1 MKCLPLVAIALPLGL
16 FLFSCASTQNI
27 PYDLSPE
34 QLIQRAQEASD
45 RNRFNLA
52 LQFYQA
58 LLDRN
63 PHNLTWVVNA
73 EYEIAFIHY
82 RQRNFGVARA
92 GLYALLERYEA
103 PGGEFLPEKFRV
115 LAHVVLGR
123 IAERE
128 NQRFS
133 RGRWTVP
140 APPVEAAVPVTPPDP
155 PPVEI
160 GIEDALLR
168 AAEDI
173 SRHLT
178 AGAQIAVIYMPGGY
192 AEYIASEIEYH
203 LYRQGFTI
211 VDRAELQRISY
222 EQQLALTSEVD
233 GYIAARIGYA
243 AGASVAITSRV
254 VVEGDLHRLNLWAFD
269 TSTAV
274 LIGTAFEEF

>member
-1 MKCLPLVAIALPLGL
+1 LVAFALP
-16 FLFSCASTQNI
+16 FLSACASMQNI

-34 QLIQRAQEASD
+34 ELIQRAQEASD

-63 PHNLTWVVNA
+63 PDNLAWVVNA

-92 GLYALLERYEA
+92 GLYALLERYEE

-128 NQRFS
+128 TQRFP

-140 APPVEAAVPVTPPDP
+140 ETPVAGPPPVTPPPDP
-155 PPVEI
+155 D
-160 GIEDALLR
+160 GTTIEDALQR

-173 SRHLT
+173 SRHFT
-178 AGAQIAVIYMPGGY
+178 AGARVAIVYVSANDIDY
-192 AEYIASEIEYH
+192 AEFFTDGIEH
-203 LYRQGFTI
+203 LLYWQGFTI
-211 VDRAELQRISY
+211 IDRSELYRIRD
-222 EQQLALTSEVD
+222 EQQLGLTGEVD
-233 GYIAARIGYA
+233 DYTAARIGYI
-243 AGASVAITSRV
+243 AGASVAITGRV
-254 VVEGDLHRLNLWAFD
+254 VVEGGLRQLNLRALD

-274 LIGTAFEEF
+274 LVGAAFEEF

>member
-1 MKCLPLVAIALPLGL
+1 MKRLPLAAFALPLAL
-16 FLFSCASTQNI
+16 LLFSCATTQNI
-27 PYDLSPE
+27 SYDYSPE

-63 PHNLTWVVNA
+63 PDNLVWVVNA

-82 RQRNFGVARA
+82 RRRNFGVARA
-92 GLYALLERYEA
+92 GLYALLERYEE

-140 APPVEAAVPVTPPDP
+140 DPPTPPVEVVTADPEPVTEEAPVGVAIEDPDLDEAEIEE
-155 PPVEI
+155 PPVE
-160 GIEDALLR
+160 
-168 AAEDI
+168 
-173 SRHLT
+173 
-178 AGAQIAVIYMPGGY
+178 
-192 AEYIASEIEYH
+192 
-203 LYRQGFTI
+203 
-211 VDRAELQRISY
+211 
-222 EQQLALTSEVD
+222 
-233 GYIAARIGYA
+233 
-243 AGASVAITSRV
+243 
-254 VVEGDLHRLNLWAFD
+254 
-269 TSTAV
+269 
-274 LIGTAFEEF
+274 EF

>member
-1 MKCLPLVAIALPLGL
+1 MKRLPLAAFALP
-16 FLFSCASTQNI
+16 FLLSCATTQNI
-27 PYDLSPE
+27 SYDYSPE

-63 PHNLTWVVNA
+63 PDNLVWVVNA

-92 GLYALLERYEA
+92 GLYALLERYEE

-128 NQRFS
+128 TQRFS

-140 APPVEAAVPVTPPDP
+140 ESPAGVPPPAIPPPDP
-155 PPVEI
+155 APAR
-160 GIEDALLR
+160 IEDALQR
-168 AAEDI
+168 AAEDV
-173 SRHLT
+173 SMLF
-178 AGAQIAVIYMPGGY
+178 AEGARVAVLYLPDGYMEFIVY
-192 AEYIASEIEYH
+192 EIEH
-203 LYRQGFTI
+203 LLRMQGFAT
-211 VDRAELQRISY
+211 VDRNDLRRIGD
-222 EQQLALTSEVD
+222 EQQLVLTGELD
-233 GYIAARIGYA
+233 GYTAARIGYA
-243 AGASVAITSRV
+243 AGASFAITGRV
-254 VVEGDLHRLNLWAFD
+254 VAEDDLRRLNLWAFD

-274 LIGTAFEEF
+274 LVGTAFEEF

>member
-1 MKCLPLVAIALPLGL
+1 M
-16 FLFSCASTQNI
+16 QNI
-27 PYDLSPE
+27 PYDYSPE

-63 PHNLTWVVNA
+63 PDNLVWVVNA

-92 GLYALLERYEA
+92 GLYALLERYEE

-128 NQRFS
+128 TQRFS

-140 APPVEAAVPVTPPDP
+140 EPQDQAVAATPVPEIPPAEPARV
-155 PPVEI
+155 
-160 GIEDALLR
+160 GDALER
-168 AAEDI
+168 AAGDV
-173 SRHLT
+173 SRHLP
-178 AGAQIAVIYMPGGY
+178 AGSRIAVLYVS
-192 AEYIASEIEYH
+192 ALDQADADFVADEIESILH
-203 LYRQGFTI
+203 RLGFSTVNRSDLRGI
-211 VDRAELQRISY
+211 GEELDLVMAG
-222 EQQLALTSEVD
+222 ELD
-233 GYIAARIGYA
+233 GYTSARIGYA
-243 AGASVAITSRV
+243 AGANVSLTGRIVI
-254 VVEGDLHRLNLWAFD
+254 EGDLHRLNLWAFD